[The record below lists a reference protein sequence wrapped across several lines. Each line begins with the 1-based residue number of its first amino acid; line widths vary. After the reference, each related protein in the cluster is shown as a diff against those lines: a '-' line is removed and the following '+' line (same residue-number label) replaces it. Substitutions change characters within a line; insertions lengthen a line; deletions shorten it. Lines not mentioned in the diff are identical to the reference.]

1 MLTNKTLARINTRP
15 RQVSRLPFLAVGGG
29 TLVLTVLAA
38 LAYVFGMLPPFAIL
52 SLVGGGALLIL
63 VLYMTQK
70 AKMTVSLS
78 YKGDLDDEVASRFS
92 EVQEAM
98 ESLASSEGIWRLP
111 DSAKSPKAGEVA
123 PFPETREPARVGLL
137 PTPGIK
143 ADVQIWGIEA
153 GDGTL
158 YFFPEGTLFYRND
171 RYEPVS
177 YNALKMTL
185 SSGRFFEE
193 GDLSSDATVVET
205 VWRFS
210 RPDGSPDPRYKTDN
224 FEIPVVLYTL
234 LDLSGSSGLRMP
246 LMVSNRRAAAR
257 FARTFGAEDLREKRR
272 KDSSA
277 GAATASGKASGRSS
291 SNGQNGREEA
301 SRSAKDL
308 EREARFATARK
319 TLGVAKGASAEQII
333 AAYRGLARTHH
344 PDKVANL
351 EPEVREYSE
360 QRMKEINSA
369 YADLKRQWSEPATE
383 ETRAG

>member
-1 MLTNKTLARINTRP
+1 MLTNRTLARINDRP
-15 RQVSRLPFLAVGGG
+15 RKVNRLQLLVVGGG
-29 TLVLTVLAA
+29 TLVLAA

-52 SLVGGGALLIL
+52 AFVGGGALLIL

-78 YKGDLDDEVASRFS
+78 YKGNLDDEVASRFS
-92 EVQEAM
+92 EVREVL

-153 GDGTL
+153 GDEIIF
-158 YFFPEGTLFYRND
+158 FFPEGTLLYRDD
-171 RYEPVS
+171 RYEPIS
-177 YNALKMTL
+177 HKALKITF
-185 SSGRFFEE
+185 SSGRYFEE
-193 GDLSSDATVVET
+193 GDLSDDATVVESI
-205 VWRFS
+205 WRFS
-210 RPDGSPDPRYKTDN
+210 RPDGSPDPRYKNDN
-224 FEIPVVLYTL
+224 FQIPVVLYSL
-234 LDLSGSSGLRMP
+234 LYLNGPLGLEMR

-257 FARTFGAEDLREKRR
+257 FARTFGAEDLREKRH
-272 KDSSA
+272 KNSSA
-277 GAATASGKASGRSS
+277 GAASDKASGRSS
-291 SNGQNGREEA
+291 SNGQKGREEA
-301 SRSAKDL
+301 YRSAGDL
-308 EREARFATARK
+308 EREARLAMARK
-319 TLGVAKGASAEQII
+319 TLGVAKGASAGEII
-333 AAYRGLARTHH
+333 AAYRDLARTHH

-351 EPEVREYSE
+351 EPEVKEYSE

-369 YADLKRQWSEPATE
+369 YAELKRQWNEPATE